1 MIRIYIKVQYNSV
14 LIKEQKIRRIYQKNQ
29 LIFLFYLI
37 RQEKLSPKQT
47 DPNLVKI
54 FGKQNADREYITNP
68 AHKPQYIKLKMRKN
82 SDEKVLKQIDNEFQ
96 KQVAL
101 KQKLKIFDS
110 DQMNQ
115 IRNSLHD
122 QIVHSNRESFSQII
136 DHKFSTNLTPEH
148 CQIIKTL
155 RQELTFKEKLKLKE
169 PIEFAKSVLT
179 ERIQRQ
185 LIYKKQVQH
194 DQKFF
199 KEQNHKISVLN
210 LEKLNVKSHDGLDI
224 SRRSISHK
232 DFVKSINDLCLT
244 ERQTYRK
251 MLKKFNFVQRKFC
264 NKYNGI
270 LDEVQT
276 YL

>member
-1 MIRIYIKVQYNSV
+1 MKEDNIRMSPRFIQTMMMFKD
-14 LIKEQKIRRIYQKNQ
+14 
-29 LIFLFYLI
+29 YLS
-37 RQEKLSPKQT
+37 REKLSPKQA

-54 FGKQNADREYITNP
+54 FGKQNADREYITNS
-68 AHKPQYIKLKMRKN
+68 AVKPQYVKLKTRKN

-96 KQVAL
+96 KQVAI
-101 KQKLKIFDS
+101 KSKLKIFDS

-115 IRNSLHD
+115 IRDSLHD

-155 RQELTFKEKLKLKE
+155 RQELTFREKLKLKE

-199 KEQNHKISVLN
+199 KEQNNKVTTLN
-210 LEKLNVKSHDGLDI
+210 LQKLQVKSHDGIEI
-224 SRRSISHK
+224 STRSISHK
-232 DFVKSINDLCLT
+232 ELVKSINDQCLT
-244 ERQTYRK
+244 QRQSYRK
-251 MLKKFNFVQRKFC
+251 MLKKFNFVQKKFYK
-264 NKYNGI
+264 KYNGI